1 MPAAEQKKNIQR
13 YLNIFFSLGAV
24 PVLLGALFKL
34 TNTAPIGDPDTW
46 LKFGLYTEALVFLVY
61 ALMYAFKPEAL
72 DDSTSVAVVEAV
84 TARTAGSGSALASMD
99 EMLQAADITPK
110 SLDKLSE
117 GFKSLEANIN
127 RIANATNSVVETD
140 EYAKQV
146 KEATL
151 SIHRVNTYYN
161 KLAETSHAL
170 INSAEDAKATQKE
183 MSELSKNLA
192 KLNQMYSSMIAAM
205 QMKGS

>member
-1 MPAAEQKKNIQR
+1 MFEEKNTAIQR

-46 LKFGLYTEALVFLVY
+46 LKFGMYTEALVFLVY

-72 DDSTSVAVVEAV
+72 DDTPAVTVEAPKKAAP
-84 TARTAGSGSALASMD
+84 ARTGSSLATLD
-99 EMLQAADITPK
+99 EMLQAADITPE
-110 SLDKLSE
+110 SLSRLSD

-127 RIANATNSVVETD
+127 KISSASSSIVETE
-140 EYAKQV
+140 EYTKQV

-183 MSELSKNLA
+183 MADLATNLA
-192 KLNQMYSSMIAAM
+192 RLNQMYSSMIAAM
-205 QMKGS
+205 QMKGA

>member
-1 MPAAEQKKNIQR
+1 MSAEQNSNIQR

-34 TNTAPIGDPDTW
+34 TNTAPIGDPDSW
-46 LKFGLYTEALVFLVY
+46 LKAGLYTEALVFLVY

-72 DDSTSVAVVEAV
+72 DDAASIKVTTAPLPTS
-84 TARTAGSGSALASMD
+84 RSGSALATMD
-99 EMLQAADITPK
+99 EMLQAADITPE
-110 SLDKLSE
+110 SLSRLSE
-117 GFKSLEANIN
+117 GFRSLESNIN
-127 RIANATNSVVETD
+127 RISSASNSVVETE
-140 EYAKQV
+140 EYARQV

-183 MSELSKNLA
+183 MADLAKNLQ
-192 KLNQMYSSMIAAM
+192 KLNQMYTSMISAM
-205 QMKGS
+205 QMKGA